1 MGNFNSKRK
10 NEIIIIGYIEGK
22 KKIPVIENKLKM
34 DHSSSDIFK
43 DKENIQDYLS
53 KEKEE
58 CKDQSF
64 QKLKEFESTE
74 LKKIFDDNY
83 DKYITDFQKEKINL
97 LWDKNLIEKIIENE
111 NSSIVYKRKIIDE
124 ILSIK
129 NNDNSYQIKQLK
141 ILLVGRIGVG
151 KTTLIKYMLNLD
163 ENKIINN
170 NSFKNFVTYENKN
183 VPYLKLVEF
192 KGIGLDQNNDPEKVG
207 QEALNYIQNEIKN
220 NNKNGDYNDF
230 FHCIWFCISFA
241 RFEESE
247 KNLLIKLS
255 QVYNDKTI
263 PIIIVY
269 TQNINNTISNS
280 MEIYIKEKIGI
291 KTSFIKVLAKDMNVI
306 QSRNIRKAFGKSD
319 LLNLTLKKCTMALQG
334 DMINFMIDTISDDV
348 KGKILAKNK
357 SLEKMIND
365 NIIKKYINEYKCVL
379 SDEGLKNYITEMIGN
394 NLFSFY
400 EKYNRK
406 ITNKTLNYLKK
417 SNIINSIDDFIRIYK
432 TKVFYIIEEN
442 QKEKAKMFIDK
453 QAEIEK
459 VTVNIRL
466 ENKRYLKGFEKSII
480 SFIKRNF
487 YYISQKIIINYMIKN
502 FFWSIL

>member
-1 MGNFNSKRK
+1 M
-10 NEIIIIGYIEGK
+10 
-22 KKIPVIENKLKM
+22 
-34 DHSSSDIFK
+34 
-43 DKENIQDYLS
+43 
-53 KEKEE
+53 
-58 CKDQSF
+58 
-64 QKLKEFESTE
+64 
-74 LKKIFDDNY
+74 
-83 DKYITDFQKEKINL
+83 
-97 LWDKNLIEKIIENE
+97 WDKNLIEKIIENE

-269 TQNINNTISNS
+269 TQNIN
-280 MEIYIKEKIGI
+280 IK
-291 KTSFIKVLAKDMNVI
+291 FN
-306 QSRNIRKAFGKSD
+306 
-319 LLNLTLKKCTMALQG
+319 
-334 DMINFMIDTISDDV
+334 
-348 KGKILAKNK
+348 
-357 SLEKMIND
+357 
-365 NIIKKYINEYKCVL
+365 IKKVYYGIA
-379 SDEGLKNYITEMIGN
+379 
-394 NLFSFY
+394 
-400 EKYNRK
+400 R
-406 ITNKTLNYLKK
+406 
-417 SNIINSIDDFIRIYK
+417 
-432 TKVFYIIEEN
+432 
-442 QKEKAKMFIDK
+442 
-453 QAEIEK
+453 
-459 VTVNIRL
+459 
-466 ENKRYLKGFEKSII
+466 RYD
-480 SFIKRNF
+480 
-487 YYISQKIIINYMIKN
+487 
-502 FFWSIL
+502 